1 MFLKRLPIL
10 GLLIMINIVFSCSTI
25 SESDNDTVAEDRRI
39 NAKSEWDINTYLEK
53 TNLTSTQSKAIA
65 SYVLDA
71 SYYVGIVESQ
81 ISDPVLALSGIEF
94 IQSYFEEHN
103 RIITNYNQDIAINS
117 SDNLIAAMEEGNDYY
132 IELQFFS
139 LDNNKIIGSILVYD
153 VLTKK
158 KISMFPIESSLK
170 DSMEETFSKDIGKI
184 LPVILEELDRYA
196 IDRAMMGIPYELVI
210 TGNIDTRL
218 LTVFKK
224 ELISKVVEVRSTAVT
239 DFEITFIVYYIGNI
253 MELNNIILGITE
265 ETTGLSYIK
274 PVTQSRN
281 KLIFN
286 WGNTP
291 IGGKK

>member
-1 MFLKRLPIL
+1 MKRLPIL